1 MILEKDDDDRSYR
14 SASKKQTS
22 LSCLSFVAYLHSL
35 YSSASLM
42 KHPRLSAIVLFATA
56 RYLRRIP
63 GDRSE
68 DSELSA
74 SLYALPRSSPDTST
88 AFSFRRFVSV
98 APSILAKA

>member
-22 LSCLSFVAYLHSL
+22 LSFTYEAPSL
-35 YSSASLM
+35 VSDC
-42 KHPRLSAIVLFATA
+42 LFATA